1 MYCFCLYET
10 QLFRGGGGVRV
21 RETKREGKAGRKL
34 DWFNQYNIGVWWYV
48 LWQKT
53 KQKVQGKEGLPEEV
67 MPELWFEEWMEV
79 NKTEKGSRKVT
90 KQRFEQKFW
99 GVGGRY
105 SNKKN
110 ITEMSSFEEP

>member
-1 MYCFCLYET
+1 
-10 QLFRGGGGVRV
+10 
-21 RETKREGKAGRKL
+21 
-34 DWFNQYNIGVWWYV
+34 
-48 LWQKT
+48 
-53 KQKVQGKEGLPEEV
+53 
-67 MPELWFEEWMEV
+67 MEV